1 MGAGYEEPTPALRDR
16 VSLLKPLAPPLHG
29 GGFQTANDSR
39 AKFREKDEAVMSE
52 FEPLSYVSCFS
63 WVILNPQPEAGR
75 PQKTDIRWYT
85 GSRLFLSRISSYLL
99 RLKCAAMAIP
109 SSVEVTQLLLAWSQ
123 GETTALDKLVPL
135 VHAELS
141 RLAHHYMAGERTGH
155 TLQTTALVN
164 EAFLRLVDSSQV
176 RWQNRAHFMAVSAQ
190 LMRRILVDFARSR
203 NYLKRG
209 AGAQQVP
216 LDEAMVI
223 SEAPD
228 LDVVELDRAL
238 GELAAIDARKSQV
251 VELRFFGGLT
261 EEEAAEVLKVSPE
274 TIRRDMRLAK
284 TWLLR
289 EMDKSKA

>member
-1 MGAGYEEPTPALRDR
+1 M
-16 VSLLKPLAPPLHG
+16 
-29 GGFQTANDSR
+29 
-39 AKFREKDEAVMSE
+39 AV
-52 FEPLSYVSCFS
+52 
-63 WVILNPQPEAGR
+63 
-75 PQKTDIRWYT
+75 
-85 GSRLFLSRISSYLL
+85 
-99 RLKCAAMAIP
+99 P

-123 GETTALDKLVPL
+123 GEPAALEKLVPL

-176 RWQNRAHFMAVSAQ
+176 RWQSRAHFMAVSAQ

-209 AGAQQVP
+209 AGAQQVT
-216 LDEAMVI
+216 LDEAMMI
-223 SEAPD
+223 SVAPD
-228 LDVVELDRAL
+228 VDLVELDRAL
-238 GELAAIDARKSQV
+238 QQLAAVDARKSQV

-274 TIRRDMRLAK
+274 TVRRDLRMAK

-289 EMDKSKA
+289 EMDKTRR